1 MRGGAKFLCF
11 AAVLGTAGC
20 TADSG
25 ELKIRP
31 IADPSAKIRPG
42 ADRLADARGELA
54 LGNVGLAAE
63 AFRKALREQPD
74 DVNAYAG
81 LAACYDAMGRY
92 DLSRQYYESALALAP
107 RSPALLNALAASL
120 DKQGLR
126 EAAAEVR
133 AEVADLTAASAAL
146 EQIQPEPAAAPLMA
160 KSEPAPFVVRSEPA
174 SVTVALPPAQL
185 VSRGVTADLPSFQEP
200 SASVTVA
207 LPPARPVG
215 PSKVVP
221 AVALPAPNLS
231 AQAKVDVQSEL
242 GPRLIRLSLG
252 EVALITDNRP
262 AWQPRVVARTAQS
275 TTVRWVPLRN
285 ATASARPNIRLL
297 NAARYQG
304 LAAQTRT
311 VLLDRGWR
319 LIEIGDA
326 AQTRATSLVV
336 YPASRQMLGRSL
348 AAQFGFRS
356 AVTGKSDQLVI
367 LLGRDATAIRAG
379 RARG

>member
-11 AAVLGTAGC
+11 AAAFGAAGC

-42 ADRLADARGELA
+42 ADRLADARAQLA
-54 LGNVGLAAE
+54 LGNVGLATE

-74 DVNAYAG
+74 NVDAYAG

-92 DLSRQYYESALALAP
+92 DLSRQNYESALALAP
-107 RSPALLNALAASL
+107 RSPALLNAFAVSL
-120 DKQGLR
+120 DRQGLR

-133 AEVADLTAASAAL
+133 SEVADLAAASAAL
-146 EQIQPEPAAAPLMA
+146 EEVEARSDPAPL
-160 KSEPAPFVVRSEPA
+160 VVKSEPA
-174 SVTVALPPAQL
+174 SVTIALPPAQI
-185 VSRGVTADLPSFQEP
+185 VSRRVAADLRPIQP
-200 SASVTVA
+200 ASASVTVA
-207 LPPARPVG
+207 LPPARPAATSVAV
-215 PSKVVP
+215 PS
-221 AVALPAPNLS
+221 VALPAPNLS
-231 AQAKVDVQSEL
+231 AQARVDVQSEGGL
-242 GPRLIRLSLG
+242 RLVRLSLG
-252 EVALITDNRP
+252 EVALITDNQP
-262 AWQPRVVARTAQS
+262 VWQPRVVARTARS

-285 ATASARPNIRLL
+285 ATASTRPNIRLL
-297 NAARYQG
+297 NAARHQG
-304 LAAQTRT
+304 LAARTRT

-326 AQTRATSLVV
+326 SQVRATSLVV
-336 YPASRQMLGRSL
+336 YPASRQSLGRSL

-356 AVTGKSDQLVI
+356 VVTSKSDQLVV
-367 LLGRDATAIRAG
+367 LLGRDAAAMRVR